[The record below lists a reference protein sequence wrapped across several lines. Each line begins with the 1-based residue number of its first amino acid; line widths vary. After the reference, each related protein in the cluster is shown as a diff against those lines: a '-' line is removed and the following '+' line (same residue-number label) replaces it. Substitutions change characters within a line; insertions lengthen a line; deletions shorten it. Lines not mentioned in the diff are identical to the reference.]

1 MNWFPI
7 AKNPM
12 NWFPIAK
19 IFLHALAPE
28 KAHNLTVEALKRNWV
43 PVAPV
48 REYDS
53 LSTTLWD
60 MHFPNP
66 IGLAAGFDKNAEV
79 IDPVSR
85 HGFGFIEV
93 GSVTPLPQPGNEQP
107 RLFRLPADRAVINRM
122 GFNNHGADIFC
133 ANLESKTSRCIV
145 GANIGKN
152 KTSVDA
158 IADYLSLLK
167 RVYPVADYI
176 VINISSPN
184 TEGLRK
190 LQEKKL
196 LEELIQDLLQ
206 MRGALQA
213 QYNIRKPIIIKI
225 APDNSPEQLH
235 DIADLAV
242 RYNIDGLIVN
252 NTSVARPESLTSV
265 NRFEKGGLSG
275 APIFTM
281 STQTLRSVYK
291 MTGGSIPLI
300 GCGGISSGADAYAK
314 IKAGAS
320 LIQLYTAL
328 VYEGFGLVQKIKD
341 DLAELLVGDGY
352 ANISEAVGVEAIS

>member
-1 MNWFPI
+1 
-7 AKNPM
+7 M

-28 KAHNLTVEALKRNWV
+28 KAHNLTIEALKRNWV

-60 MHFPNP
+60 LHFPNP

-79 IDPVSR
+79 IDPVSL

-93 GSVTPLPQPGNEQP
+93 GSVTPLPQSGNDKP

-176 VINISSPN
+176 VVNISSPN

-190 LQEKKL
+190 LQ
-196 LEELIQDLLQ
+196 
-206 MRGALQA
+206 
-213 QYNIRKPIIIKI
+213 
-225 APDNSPEQLH
+225 
-235 DIADLAV
+235 
-242 RYNIDGLIVN
+242 
-252 NTSVARPESLTSV
+252 
-265 NRFEKGGLSG
+265 
-275 APIFTM
+275 
-281 STQTLRSVYK
+281 
-291 MTGGSIPLI
+291 
-300 GCGGISSGADAYAK
+300 
-314 IKAGAS
+314 
-320 LIQLYTAL
+320 
-328 VYEGFGLVQKIKD
+328 
-341 DLAELLVGDGY
+341 
-352 ANISEAVGVEAIS
+352 